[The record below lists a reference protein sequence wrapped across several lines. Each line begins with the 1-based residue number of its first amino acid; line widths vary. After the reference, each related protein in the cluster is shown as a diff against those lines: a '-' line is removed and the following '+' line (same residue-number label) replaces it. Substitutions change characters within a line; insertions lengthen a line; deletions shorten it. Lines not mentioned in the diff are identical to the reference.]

1 MNPRREIKLIM
12 YYKGYLIIT
21 ANIKQIL
28 GMKTYNKTEG
38 MLSISS
44 LHCIISLHFL
54 PMQFLVQ
61 LSHLMPMWLLQLLP
75 FRSSLPFPSW
85 F

>member
-1 MNPRREIKLIM
+1 MSLYYTISGLVQKSCEVKLTM

-38 MLSISS
+38 M
-44 LHCIISLHFL
+44 
-54 PMQFLVQ
+54 
-61 LSHLMPMWLLQLLP
+61 
-75 FRSSLPFPSW
+75 
-85 F
+85 

>member
-1 MNPRREIKLIM
+1 MSLYYTISGLVQNSWEIKLTM

-38 MLSISS
+38 M
-44 LHCIISLHFL
+44 
-54 PMQFLVQ
+54 
-61 LSHLMPMWLLQLLP
+61 
-75 FRSSLPFPSW
+75 
-85 F
+85 

>member
-1 MNPRREIKLIM
+1 MNPSCEIKLTM

-38 MLSISS
+38 M
-44 LHCIISLHFL
+44 
-54 PMQFLVQ
+54 
-61 LSHLMPMWLLQLLP
+61 
-75 FRSSLPFPSW
+75 
-85 F
+85 

>member
-1 MNPRREIKLIM
+1 MSLYYTISGLVQKNPNCEIKLTM

-38 MLSISS
+38 M
-44 LHCIISLHFL
+44 
-54 PMQFLVQ
+54 
-61 LSHLMPMWLLQLLP
+61 
-75 FRSSLPFPSW
+75 
-85 F
+85 

>member
-1 MNPRREIKLIM
+1 MSLYYTISGLVQKDRETKLIM

-38 MLSISS
+38 M
-44 LHCIISLHFL
+44 
-54 PMQFLVQ
+54 
-61 LSHLMPMWLLQLLP
+61 
-75 FRSSLPFPSW
+75 
-85 F
+85 